1 MNNLDKYRIIGDYEV
16 SVMCLQTYPCKHYIR
31 KRGEEKFG
39 IQLGDDIYWML
50 KEQGIHDNHFEE
62 YADFARIKYEPTPEE
77 IIQKQLEDEARQKRM
92 EEQNAKWKR
101 EADERTKIVN
111 ASKAS
116 SRLEKLRAKNGVTEE
131 F

>member
-1 MNNLDKYRIIGDYEV
+1 MSRIIGDYEV
-16 SVMCLQTYPCKHYIR
+16 SNFCVETYPCIHHIKKH
-31 KRGEEKFG
+31 GEELFFEEDG
-39 IQLGDDIYWML
+39 ATIYWML

-116 SRLEKLRAKNGVTEE
+116 SRLEKLRAKNGVTEKI
-131 F
+131 